1 MECVFGMA
9 ITRVAEIV
17 VNWMVKK
24 AAAPYNT
31 EFRGEEVND
40 STLLTQLIHNIIFCY
55 NED

>member
-1 MECVFGMA
+1 MECVFGIT

-17 VNWMVKK
+17 VNWIAKK
-24 AAAPYNT
+24 AAALHNT

-40 STLLTQLIHNIIFCY
+40 STLLTQLIPNIVVCY